1 MLSYFNYLSI
11 SLYIL
16 AYLFGSINSA
26 IIICQIMGLPS
37 PRDTGSGNPGA
48 TNVLR
53 SGGSA
58 GKKAAA
64 LTLLFDILKGLVI
77 VLIARLFLHQGPIV
91 LSLIG
96 LFSIIGHI
104 FPLFF
109 KFKGGKGVATMIG
122 ALLAISPILGGC
134 FIWIWLFMLA
144 FMRISSL
151 SALTA
156 CVGVVIISYFTEPK
170 LVSLIILI
178 MALLVIFRHHEN
190 IKRLIKGQEK
200 KIGKKNQNKS

>member
-1 MLSYFNYLSI
+1 MLSAYFNLLSI
-11 SLYIL
+11 SLYIV

-26 IIICQIMGLPS
+26 IIICQLMGLPS
-37 PRDTGSGNPGA
+37 PRDIGSGNPGA

-64 LTLLFDILKGLVI
+64 LTLIFDLLKGLVI
-77 VLIARLFLHQGPIV
+77 VLIARLFLHQGPVV

-96 LFSIIGHI
+96 LCSIIGHI
-104 FPLFF
+104 YPLFF

-122 ALLAISPILGGC
+122 ALLAIAPVLGGC

-170 LVSLIILI
+170 LVSLVILI
-178 MALLVIFRHHEN
+178 MALLVIFRHQEN
-190 IKRLIKGQEK
+190 IKRLLKGEEK
-200 KIGKKNQNKS
+200 KIGKKN

>member
-1 MLSYFNYLSI
+1 MLSYFNYLAI
-11 SLYIL
+11 SLYLL

-37 PRDTGSGNPGA
+37 PRETGSGNPGA

-53 SGGSA
+53 SGGSG

-77 VLIARLFLHQGPIV
+77 VLIARLFLHQGPVV

-96 LFSIIGHI
+96 LFAIIGHI
-104 FPLFF
+104 YPLFF

-122 ALLAISPILGGC
+122 ALLALSPLLGGC

-170 LVSLIILI
+170 LVSLIVLI
-178 MALLVIFRHHEN
+178 MALLVIFRHQEN
-190 IKRLIKGQEK
+190 IKRLLKGQEK
-200 KIGKKNQNKS
+200 KIGNKK